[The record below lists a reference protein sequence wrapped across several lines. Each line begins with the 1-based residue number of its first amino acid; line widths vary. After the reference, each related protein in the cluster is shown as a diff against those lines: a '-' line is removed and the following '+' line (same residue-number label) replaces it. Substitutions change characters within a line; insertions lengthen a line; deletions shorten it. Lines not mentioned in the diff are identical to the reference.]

1 MSKISLLFLVVF
13 GVLLLGM
20 SAMACNFRFF
30 HKSQS
35 QKSVKCTEF
44 EILPTMDTESNAK
57 NQVWVGTLQLVWNDL
72 IDEVIHHP
80 IEFVGGKS
88 VAAENL
94 NKREFS
100 ADDLNDSSYYK
111 KVGLVSEDLKKEI
124 EKAIKKKFNETSDV
138 LGSVDWTPEPEKY
151 LLYAILK
158 KDFEYIQPFSKM
170 PDGKFNGSDGNVKFF
185 GINNESDSSLR
196 NTVTVLFYNGADD
209 FAVSL
214 KSKQGDTVYLYRTDD
229 VKTLDKLYKDM
240 KDKQNS
246 YEGKKWL
253 TKKDEFKAPMLD
265 FKREKSFKEL
275 CRVIKNSPFMI
286 TQALETIQ
294 FKMDEVGVKLKS
306 EAVIVVALTSALPDR
321 EEPRYFNFDSRYVI
335 FLEEKD
341 KPYFGMKIEDVK
353 PLQ

>member
-1 MSKISLLFLVVF
+1 MNKFSFLTIMIC
-13 GVLLLGM
+13 GILLLGM
-20 SAMACNFRFF
+20 SAMACNFHFF
-30 HKSQS
+30 HKSQP
-35 QKSVKCTEF
+35 QKSVESIEF
-44 EILPTMDTESNAK
+44 EILPTMDTESSAK
-57 NQVWVGTLQLVWNDL
+57 NQVWVGTFQLVWNDL
-72 IDEVIHHP
+72 IDEIIHHP

-100 ADDLNDSSYYK
+100 VDDLNESSYYK
-111 KVGLVSEDLKKEI
+111 KVGLVSKDLKKEI
-124 EKAIKKKFNETSDV
+124 ENAIKEKFNETSDV
-138 LGSVDWTPEPEKY
+138 LKAVDWTPEPEKY
-151 LLYAILK
+151 LLYAMLK
-158 KDFEYIQPFSKM
+158 KDFEYIKPFSKM
-170 PDGKFNGSDGNVKFF
+170 PDGKFNGSEGDVKFF
-185 GINNESDSSLR
+185 GINGESDSSLR
-196 NTVTVLFYNGADD
+196 NTVAVLFYHGTDD

-240 KDKQNS
+240 KNKQKS
-246 YEGKKWL
+246 YQGKKWL

-265 FKREKSFKEL
+265 FKKEKSFSEL
-275 CRVIKNSPFMI
+275 CKVIKNSPFMI

-306 EAVIVVALTSALPDR
+306 EGIIVVALTSAMPTK

-341 KPYFGMKIEDVK
+341 KPYFAMKIEDVK